1 MIYFMADN
9 TIKKYCEDQQFDNCN
24 LDANEKKNKSL
35 SLLKPFKTFKTKTQ
49 HIQLIRTY
57 TRPSQKL
64 READDD
70 VLYLRIIFREVVDR
84 LESFCCDQI
93 GDRTSLDS

>member
-1 MIYFMADN
+1 MADN
-9 TIKKYCEDQQFDNCN
+9 TKKYCEDQKFN
-24 LDANEKKNKSL
+24 LDANERKNKSL
-35 SLLKPFKTFKTKTQ
+35 SLFKTFKPKTQ
-49 HIQLIRTY
+49 HIQSIRTY